1 MIHLHGKQEMRAKA
15 KSLKVSAV
23 LDFRMCLC
31 LECLSCLCFCI
42 RTYVLCICKYTY
54 IYTHVY
60 IYIYTFLFMH
70 RHTRHT
76 SASLSRSAPLC
87 AYVYGTHMH
96 IYLRRHG
103 GPCRGQDEDD
113 SLVWYNVTSCDM
125 YIYIR
130 MRS

>member
-42 RTYVLCICKYTY
+42 RTYVLCLCKYTY
-54 IYTHVY
+54 IYTHV
-60 IYIYTFLFMH
+60 YIYTFLFMH